1 MCKNLAVEGRGSL
14 VSGVFLILG
23 WSQDSMGEIWQPGT
37 QLSLTG
43 CECVT
48 QTSECATHVSD
59 ASLVVALILSS
70 LSV

>member
-1 MCKNLAVEGRGSL
+1 
-14 VSGVFLILG
+14 
-23 WSQDSMGEIWQPGT
+23 MGEIWQPGT